1 MLYLSHISASFAL
14 FLKAAPCFQGFSVLL
29 LSQRL
34 LLLDVGKVRIWA
46 STKRP
51 LDKCLSVDIQSKTH
65 LLLFG
70 H

>member
-14 FLKAAPCFQGFSVLL
+14 FLKAAPCVQGFRVLQ
-29 LSQRL
+29 LSQCL
-34 LLLDVGKVRIWA
+34 LLLDVDNMRKWA
-46 STKRP
+46 STERP
-51 LDKCLSVDIQSKTH
+51 TDECLSVYIQSKTH